1 MNYEIITRKCYFFLF
16 IEPAD
21 ISVCIYEFSF
31 ASFLLH
37 LPFCAIYGSHFVHL
51 KQKHMRALGL
61 KKTQMMVIGVI
72 GLNVNCSNKRGQKE
86 CC

>member
-1 MNYEIITRKCYFFLF
+1 MLFFLF

-61 KKTQMMVIGVI
+61 KKH
-72 GLNVNCSNKRGQKE
+72 R
-86 CC
+86 

>member
-1 MNYEIITRKCYFFLF
+1 MNYEIITRKCYFFSKNGLF

-61 KKTQMMVIGVI
+61 KKH
-72 GLNVNCSNKRGQKE
+72 R
-86 CC
+86 